1 MTLSHFSDN
10 VTDAQD
16 SYRQLLEESIIS
28 HLGFCALRGWTPA
41 DLRHEFSADIDPL
54 LFHALPEI
62 AYSCS
67 DEMYTLWVNGTRAA
81 ETSHLPVMTLEKI
94 LTELPKLSTLPDWA
108 MLAELHALDNQDT
121 SPMTPAQAKAHHRI
135 TALLKKAESTN
146 FEEEAEALIL
156 KAETLRQQYRI
167 ESLLINSYDQDV
179 QARSSTIRA
188 SRVYLEAP
196 WIRHQYKL
204 LNAIARVHSS
214 EALLITKSGICTL
227 FGEQD
232 DVAHIIDLFNSL
244 NRQRAHFMKTSAGA
258 RIAQLNGET
267 SSYRRSFMISYA
279 SQISRLLISAKE
291 DAFNELVGQ
300 APLAHSAIVPV
311 LENRSVR
318 SKEALKETFPNMR
331 TMTFKSTNRRG
342 TIDGFNAANESHL
355 GGESASLEDSTFM
368 F

>member
-1 MTLSHFSDN
+1 
-10 VTDAQD
+10 
-16 SYRQLLEESIIS
+16 
-28 HLGFCALRGWTPA
+28 
-41 DLRHEFSADIDPL
+41 
-54 LFHALPEI
+54 
-62 AYSCS
+62 
-67 DEMYTLWVNGTRAA
+67 
-81 ETSHLPVMTLEKI
+81 
-94 LTELPKLSTLPDWA
+94 

-291 DAFNELVGQ
+291 DAFNELAGQ

-342 TIDGFNAANESHL
+342 IIDGFNAANESHL